1 MIFSDF
7 SRISVPNYKIG
18 IEIALYCKN
27 ISKDIYVQNQ
37 VLRYQKDRFLYS
49 LEEDLSPLPY
59 SIDFSLLN
67 VENPNIRVVTS
78 IKEIQDVALNY
89 NYIVVDEDLHSLF
102 VEFDSVKCGR
112 YSESK
117 EGRRWLKIHSGYQ
130 GFASINTLKSLEV
143 LKEEKL
149 YKDVFFEFIKIDYNS
164 LDLEE
169 VYYDFFKEKPLF
181 VPKTLDTSYF
191 DLFYVDIGQSQ
202 KRIVDKALI
211 KCIDEPVLYVGKER
225 VEWASEQVLF
235 RPSFNGY
242 KAFTSVV
249 YELRAVGYNQQKQ
262 ALKGDGSKL
271 YAIQKGLFSNEYNF
285 YGAYRRYLKDLVYK
299 ICVQQ
304 MGADFES
311 DFKIGNDFVRLL
323 FKTKKIIA
331 NFESFLSQKMIKNEQ
346 KTIKKDVF
354 FNQIRWDFY
363 SLDSMICIDIASS
376 VTQEKELLFKGRFAV
391 CDYYIVSENGFVLV
405 EKDAEFKILPNQ
417 DGLLEEDLFSWED
430 PVFNVKFVE

>member
-7 SRISVPNYKIG
+7 PRISVPNYKIG

-27 ISKDIYVQNQ
+27 ISKDIYVQNR

-49 LEEDLSPLPY
+49 LEEDLSPLPC

-67 VENPNIRVVTS
+67 VENPNIRVVTA

-102 VEFDSVKCGR
+102 MAFDSVKCGR

-117 EGRRWLKIHSGYQ
+117 EGRRWFKIHSGRQ
-130 GFASINTLKSLEV
+130 GLASINTLKSLEA

-149 YKDVFFEFIKIDYNS
+149 YKDVFFEFVKIDYNS

-181 VPKTLDTSYF
+181 VPKTLDASYF
-191 DLFYVDIGQSQ
+191 DLFYVDIGKSQ

-211 KCIDEPVLYVGKER
+211 KFIDEPVLYVGKEQ

-242 KAFTSVV
+242 KAFASVT
-249 YELRAVGYNQQKQ
+249 YELRAVGYNQQRQ

-271 YAIQKGLFSNEYNF
+271 YATQKGLFSNEYNF
-285 YGAYRRYLKDLVYK
+285 YGAYRRYLKDLIYK

-304 MGADFES
+304 MSVDFEN

-331 NFESFLSQKMIKNEQ
+331 NFESFLSQKMSKNEQ

-376 VTQEKELLFKGRFAV
+376 ASQEKELLFKGRFAV

-405 EKDAEFKILPNQ
+405 EKDAEFKILPNP

-430 PVFNVKFVE
+430 PMFDVKSC